1 MEATEQPQRIMSVY
15 GVDILAHKETIEKK
29 GDSCSLTLVT
39 GLKFNITCKFKLI
52 SCEYEIRKLTETFVL
67 QYRFHKS
74 MIPDNCSYFQEL

>member
-39 GLKFNITCKFKLI
+39 GLKFNITCKFTKINFL
-52 SCEYEIRKLTETFVL
+52 
-67 QYRFHKS
+67 
-74 MIPDNCSYFQEL
+74 